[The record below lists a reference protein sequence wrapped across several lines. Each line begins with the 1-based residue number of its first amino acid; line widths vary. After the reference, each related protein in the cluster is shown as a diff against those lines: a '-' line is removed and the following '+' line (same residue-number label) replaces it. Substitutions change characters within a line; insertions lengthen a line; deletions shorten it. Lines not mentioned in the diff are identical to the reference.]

1 MEEKKKKQMIV
12 GGSAAGAVAM
22 GAGAAILMPG
32 QEGEG
37 QQEEL
42 LAQNITENSTE
53 PVEVSVTPE
62 EPNEPDSLSESAN
75 TPIEHDLAQKAN
87 TPNKPHVASKPSEPQ
102 EAIASNTSHEAP
114 AAQTAAD
121 APVENS
127 LAENTP
133 SGDAPVDAIEPEGLS
148 DHILAIN
155 ANTEDYLPESDFD
168 NDIQI
173 INTPDDMQYF
183 VVDVNNDG
191 IYDNIYDE
199 TGMAVDAIPEG
210 SLLADADDMDDNIF
224 ISTEDDIQVIG
235 HEYNEDMAVVDA
247 DDQDMAVIE
256 DMEQEQQQEEP
267 FSDLDEQLQ
276 ADVLHDLEV
285 MQEGLD
291 HIDTE
296 LSAVVDEFADAVDE
310 ALDGF
315 ADLLGMNEAETDVD
329 DSSSFTS
336 DMDDMGDLSD
346 IAMQ

>member
-42 LAQNITENSTE
+42 LAQNITEKSSE
-53 PVEVSVTPE
+53 PVEVSVTPD
-62 EPNEPDSLSESAN
+62 EPNEPDSLNESAN
-75 TPIEHDLAQKAN
+75 TPIEQDLAPKAD
-87 TPNKPHVASKPSEPQ
+87 TPNKPHVVNKPSEPQ
-102 EAIASNTSHEAP
+102 EVIASNTSHETP
-114 AAQTAAD
+114 AAQTTAD
-121 APVENS
+121 APVENT
-127 LAENTP
+127 LAENAP
-133 SGDAPVDAIEPEGLS
+133 SEDAPFDAIEPEGLS

-155 ANTEDYLPESDFD
+155 ANAEDYLPESDFD

-199 TGMAVDAIPEG
+199 TGMEVDAIPEG
-210 SLLADADDMDDNIF
+210 SLFAGTSDMDDNIF
-224 ISTEDDIQVIG
+224 ISSEDDIQVIG

-256 DMEQEQQQEEP
+256 SMEQEQQEDL

-291 HIDTE
+291 YIDTE

-315 ADLLGMNEAETDVD
+315 ADLLGMNDAETDVD
-329 DSSSFTS
+329 DSSSIES